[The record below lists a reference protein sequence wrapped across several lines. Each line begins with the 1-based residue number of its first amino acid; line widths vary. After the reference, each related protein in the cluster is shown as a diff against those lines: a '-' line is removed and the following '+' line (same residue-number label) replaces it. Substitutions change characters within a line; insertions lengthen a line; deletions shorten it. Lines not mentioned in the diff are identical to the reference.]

1 MTMFPRV
8 SVVMT
13 TYNGSQFVKETI
25 DSILNQ
31 SFSDFEFIIIDDNS
45 TDETFEIIKGYNDR
59 RLRIYRNSQNLGVGA
74 TRNRGINLAN
84 GDYLAY
90 TDQDDISLPQR
101 LERQV
106 DFLDNNPAVI
116 LAGTAGWFLFA
127 KNNSTIPYSA
137 VQKPYVMHWG
147 LLTQTRLVPSSTC
160 VRLETLRR
168 HGIYF
173 RPEYNYADDFDLF
186 HRLAQVGDV
195 VSMPDRLTIY
205 RIHEN
210 NNTIHYAAEMETN
223 GKRLLSEV
231 YYNFLGL
238 DLNSSDIDCTWR
250 VFNLVEPARSRE
262 DLLRA
267 GELLQ
272 MLMRAYLKTK
282 KLNNLQVQEVK
293 AFASTDWWL
302 AVSKT
307 ARVLGRPRIIKYY
320 KEFPELSVTSPP
332 FIEMG
337 RTLAISALG
346 PRVIDRLRRFR

>member
-1 MTMFPRV
+1 MTRSPRV

-13 TYNGSQFVKETI
+13 TYNGSQFVRETI

-31 SFSDFEFIIIDDNS
+31 SFSDFEFVIIDDKS
-45 TDETFEIIKGYNDR
+45 TDQTFEIIKGYNDQ
-59 RLRIYRNSQNLGVGA
+59 RLRVYRNPQNLGVSA
-74 TRNRGINLAN
+74 TRNRGIDLAT
-84 GDYLAY
+84 GEYLAS

-116 LAGTAGWFLFA
+116 LAGTAGWFLFM
-127 KNNSTIPYSA
+127 KDNSTITYSA
-137 VQKPYVMHWG
+137 VPKPYIMHWG

-160 VRLETLRR
+160 IRLETLRR
-168 HGIYF
+168 YGIYF

-195 VSMPDRLTIY
+195 ISIPDRLTMY

-210 NNTIHYAAEMETN
+210 NNTIHHAAEMETN

-238 DLNSSDIDCTWR
+238 NLTPSDIDCIWR
-250 VFNLVEPARSRE
+250 IFSILEPARDSE
-262 DLLRA
+262 DLFRA

-272 MLMRAYLKTK
+272 ILMRAYLKTK

-320 KEFPELSVTSPP
+320 KEFPELSVTSQP

-337 RTLAISALG
+337 RTLAIATLG
-346 PRVIDRLRRFR
+346 PKVIDRLRRFR